1 MTSMLGQQLQGYRLT
16 TAEIIYRMPDHPT
29 LLQTFVWQT
38 MDRAPRYPRLARF
51 LDYWERNLDAPLHSV
66 RVMGSRLVKPAEV
79 NLVKDAFLLN

>member
-1 MTSMLGQQLQGYRLT
+1 MLGQQLQGYRLT